1 MSFDIKQAKCLTED
15 PDMFFSDDADTFYS
29 DEEQV
34 PDWELVKQAK
44 AICALC
50 PVIADC
56 LQMAYEEEADGIW
69 GGTTTRERR
78 ITVNREMRGYVPIP
92 RTVSE
97 NAKQAVAAVNKA
109 KTIAVSERDKK
120 IFEEAL
126 EVFADMDDLTEMLL
140 RLRLKYPE
148 YSLADLGQEL
158 DPPISRDV
166 VAGRLRRVRER
177 MENGKV

>member
-1 MSFDIKQAKCLTED
+1 MSFDIKQATCLNED
-15 PDMFFSDDADTFYS
+15 PDMFFSDDE
-29 DEEQV
+29 DE
-34 PDWELVKQAK
+34 PDWELIKKAK

-78 ITVNREMRGYVPIP
+78 ITLNREMRGYVPIP

-109 KTIAVSERDKK
+109 KTIAVSDRDREL
-120 IFEEAL
+120 FQQAL
-126 EVFADMDDLTEMLL
+126 DMFDDLDDLTEMLL
-140 RLRLKYPE
+140 QLRINNPTH
-148 YSLADLGQEL
+148 SLADLGQEL

-177 MENGKV
+177 MENGKG